1 MRLCATRAGFTVSGN
16 NVLRIWKTAVADL
29 VFLLKCRDINIHDGF
44 TVNFLE
50 RSVVEQSNGNSFA
63 RRFCR
68 NVNCVSIHTHKVKQ
82 KYNTIILF

>member
-16 NVLRIWKTAVADL
+16 NVLRIWKTVVADL

-50 RSVVEQSNGNSFA
+50 RSVVEQSN
-63 RRFCR
+63 R
-68 NVNCVSIHTHKVKQ
+68 NKVLRDVFVEMLIVFQFTYIK
-82 KYNTIILF
+82 